1 MLQHSQHSQSG
12 LAGAGTAFV
21 ESGSEQLEDSLL
33 ELDMLLES
41 ELDDPLSD
49 ELSELESDE
58 LSELES
64 DDDWLSELEFEEL
77 SELEPESEDD

>member
-1 MLQHSQHSQSG
+1 M
-12 LAGAGTAFV
+12 AGTALV

-41 ELDDPLSD
+41 ELEDPLSE
-49 ELSELESDE
+49 ELSELESEE

-64 DDDWLSELEFEEL
+64 DDD
-77 SELEPESEDD
+77 